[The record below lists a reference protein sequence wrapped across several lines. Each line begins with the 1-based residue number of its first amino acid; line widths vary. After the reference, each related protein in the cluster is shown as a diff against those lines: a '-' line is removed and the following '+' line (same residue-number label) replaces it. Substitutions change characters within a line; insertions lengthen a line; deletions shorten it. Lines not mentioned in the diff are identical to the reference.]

1 MTLAMMLP
9 FIMSHAVP
17 VITADWLPNF
27 ILSYLGSTV
36 TPGEA
41 GSQFW
46 ALIYVF
52 IIFTG
57 VSVAV
62 MSMNWLE
69 RKALAHFQIR
79 LGPMR
84 VGPHGLLQPIADA
97 IKLALKEDII
107 PAEADQFV
115 FWIAPL
121 IGLLAAFTVYTV
133 IPFGPSQ
140 AVSDMNIGILFM
152 LGVSS
157 LGVLGVVVAG
167 WASNSHYPL
176 IGALRS
182 SAQMVSYEVAMG
194 LAVVSAILMT
204 SLNEKGI
211 GTLSMIGI
219 VRAQEQQGIWFIFK
233 FFPLGLIAFIIF
245 AIAMIAETNRA
256 PFDMAEAESELT
268 AGYHT
273 EYSGLRWSLFM
284 LAEYAAMIAVSSIA
298 VTLWL
303 GGWMRPFPRALHGPA
318 WDFIF
323 SLFPALTFLGL
334 TSIAFVG
341 VVRMPPHSFF
351 KIQKIGL
358 AAFAGLLGFIALV
371 LLILAI
377 AGRSADT
384 TIGSRLNE
392 SIGYIYWFLL
402 KVAVFMYLFIW
413 YRATWPRYRF
423 DQLMRVG
430 WKVLLPISL
439 TVLIITAIVG
449 ICFA

>member
-1 MTLAMMLP
+1 MVTSFM
-9 FIMSHAVP
+9 
-17 VITADWLPNF
+17 
-27 ILSYLGSTV
+27 SYLGSQLS
-36 TPGEA
+36 PGVA
-41 GSQFW
+41 GNQLW
-46 ALIYVF
+46 ALIYVL
-52 IIFTG
+52 IIFAG

-62 MSMNWLE
+62 ICMNWIE
-69 RKALAHFQIR
+69 RKALAHFQVR

-84 VGPHGLLQPIADA
+84 VGPHGLLQPFADA
-97 IKLALKEDII
+97 LKLMLKEDII
-107 PAEADQFV
+107 PAQADQFV
-115 FWIAPL
+115 FWVAPL

-157 LGVLGVVVAG
+157 LGVLGIVVAG

-194 LAVVSAILMT
+194 LAVISAILMT
-204 SLNEKGI
+204 SLNANGT

-219 VRAQEQQGIWFIFK
+219 VEAQQQQGIWFIFK
-233 FFPLGLIAFIIF
+233 FFPLGLIALVIF
-245 AIAMIAETNRA
+245 AIAMVAEVNRA

-268 AGYHT
+268 AGFHT

-303 GGWMRPFPRALHGPA
+303 GGWMRPFPNLLNAPA

-323 SLFPALTFLGL
+323 SLFPGLTFAALAA
-334 TSIAFVG
+334 IAFIG
-341 VVRMPPHSFF
+341 TARMPSHSFF
-351 KIQKIGL
+351 KIQRIGL
-358 AAFAGLLGFIALV
+358 AVFAAALAFIAL
-371 LLILAI
+371 LLLVIAV
-377 AGRSADT
+377 AGRSSDASLAARFNQ
-384 TIGSRLNE
+384 G
-392 SIGYIYWFLL
+392 IGYVYWFVL
-402 KVAVFMYLFIW
+402 KIAVFMYLFIW

-439 TVLIITAIVG
+439 GVLILTAAVGVIVK
-449 ICFA
+449 